1 MVLGMSYE
9 DSYEDDVDELEEI
22 KRRKL
27 AEYQRRLEAEKEA
40 AARKAEE
47 EALRQELLRRILT
60 PEARAR
66 LTNLKLVKPEL
77 VETLEVQLIQL
88 AQTGRVKLPIDD
100 ETLKEILAQLSS
112 TRRDIRVKFS
122 F

>member
-9 DSYEDDVDELEEI
+9 DSYEDNVDELEEI

>member
-9 DSYEDDVDELEEI
+9 DEVDELEEI

-27 AEYQRRLEAEKEA
+27 AEYQRRLEAEKEV